1 MKKKS
6 NRVDFPFHE
15 ITEKEM
21 EVERLLAN
29 MRASG
34 SGAHLLST
42 AEMQAMNKKD
52 DYEEG
57 EEGYQQG
64 ESIDADGN
72 TAAIVMSPQRSVV
85 HS

>member
-1 MKKKS
+1 MKNKS
-6 NRVDFPFHE
+6 KRVDFPFNI

-21 EVERLLAN
+21 SMERMLAN

-42 AEMQAMNKKD
+42 AEMQAMNRKD

-64 ESIDADGN
+64 ETIDADGN
-72 TAAIVMSPQRSVV
+72 ALI
-85 HS
+85 HF